1 MCLPCPDNPLMNA
14 SRDAVELK
22 LDEDD
27 AEPLLEPL
35 ETLETP
41 VWGVLTAIAAD
52 VGSLG
57 RAPSRSPVDP
67 DVAATTPPAA
77 PSCCSAKNKKNE
89 PIAPRMMCCS

>member
-1 MCLPCPDNPLMNA
+1 MCRLCPDNPLMNA

-41 VWGVLTAIAAD
+41 VWGVLTAAAD

-77 PSCCSAKNKKNE
+77 PSCCSAKTKKNE